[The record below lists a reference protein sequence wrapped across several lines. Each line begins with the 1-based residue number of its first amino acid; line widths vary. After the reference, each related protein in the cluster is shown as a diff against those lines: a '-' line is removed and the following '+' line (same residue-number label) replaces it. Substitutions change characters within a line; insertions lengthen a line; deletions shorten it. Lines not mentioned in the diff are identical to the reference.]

1 MSRSQLHTACL
12 QAPLL
17 FFSTFL
23 KSAADLGVSHK
34 TIYTICSNEMGFCLS
49 LISRSI
55 SSFCGCTILLLF
67 LLSCSC
73 FTSTEAYDALDPNG
87 NITIKWD
94 IMSWTPDGYV
104 AVVTMYNFQQYR
116 HIQSPGWSLQWTWA
130 KKEVIW
136 SMLGGQTTEQGDCS
150 RFKGN
155 VPHCCKKDPTVV
167 DLLPGTPYNQ
177 QIANCCKGGV
187 VSSWVQDPANA
198 ASSFQVSVGSAGTTN
213 KTVRLPKNFT
223 LKAPGPG
230 YTCGPAKIVKPTR
243 FVTQDGRRVTQALM
257 TWNVTCTYSQ
267 FLSQKTPTCC
277 VSLSSFYNKTIVPCP
292 TCTCGCQNNITQPGS
307 CVEQDSPYLASVV
320 SGSGKN
326 SYTPLVQCTKHMCPI
341 RVHWHVK
348 LSYKEY
354 WRVKVTI
361 TNFNY
366 RMNYTQWNLVV
377 QHPNFDNL
385 TQIFSFN
392 YKSLTPYA
400 AINDTAM
407 LWGVKFYN
415 DLLMQA
421 GPLGNVQS
429 ELLFRKDKSTFTF
442 EKGWAFPRRI
452 YFNGDNCVMPPPD
465 SYPWL
470 PNATSRTSTSLLTL
484 IMVLLSALLL
494 LNAHV

>member
-1 MSRSQLHTACL
+1 MELCFRSLLRFIT
-12 QAPLL
+12 PTVL
-17 FFSTFL
+17 FF
-23 KSAADLGVSHK
+23 
-34 TIYTICSNEMGFCLS
+34 
-49 LISRSI
+49 
-55 SSFCGCTILLLF
+55 F
-67 LLSCSC
+67 LLSCFS

-94 IMSWTPDGYV
+94 LISWTPDGYV
-104 AVVTMYNFQQYR
+104 AVVTMFNFQQYR
-116 HIQSPGWSLQWTWA
+116 HIQAPGWSLGWTWA

-136 SMLGGQTTEQGDCS
+136 SMIGGQTTDQGDCS

-155 VPHCCKKDPTVV
+155 IPHCCRKDPTVV

-187 VSSWVQDPANA
+187 INSWVQDPSNA
-198 ASSFQVSVGSAGTTN
+198 ASSFQISVGGAGTTN
-213 KTVRLPKNFT
+213 KTVRVPKNFT
-223 LKAPGPG
+223 LRAPGPG
-230 YTCGPAKIVKPTR
+230 YTCGPAKVGKPTK
-243 FVTQDGRRVTQALM
+243 FVTQDGRRVTQAMM

-267 FLSQKTPTCC
+267 FLAQKTPSCC
-277 VSLSSFYNKTIVPCP
+277 VSLSSFYNDTIVPCP

-307 CVEQDSPYLASVV
+307 CVNPDSPYLASVV
-320 SGSGKN
+320 SDRAKTN
-326 SYTPLVQCTKHMCPI
+326 SLAPLVQCTSHMCPI

-348 LSYKEY
+348 LNYKDY

-385 TQIFSFN
+385 TQLFSFN
-392 YKSLTPYA
+392 YKPLTPYEH
-400 AINDTAM
+400 INDTAM

-415 DLLMQA
+415 DLLSQA

-465 SYPWL
+465 AYPFL
-470 PNATSRTSTSLLTL
+470 PSSSLRQNISLLMLLVTL
-484 IMVLLSALLL
+484 FLSLAF
-494 LNAHV
+494 HFSFV